1 MTRPKGIPTARA
13 GCRYCGREMGT
24 HRLPTHERLCIHNP
38 TVRVAVIATMAGKRD
53 GEGVTMS
60 QYAARS
66 AGDLSIPD
74 VTTLRRATGA
84 RDWAGVLAEF
94 GLVPQTAQ
102 TDVTDPTPQGGQLTR
117 AQKKEAA
124 IIASVDAMSEAA
136 RREVASTYEA
146 EHTFRGYKVR
156 DLPGVT
162 VNGRACVAVML
173 R

>member
-1 MTRPKGIPTARA
+1 MSRPKGIPTAKTS
-13 GCRYCGREMGT
+13 CRHCGRELST
-24 HRLPTHERLCIHNP
+24 IRIWTHERVCIHNP
-38 TVRVAVIATMAGKRD
+38 TVRAAVIATMAAEND

-66 AGDLSIPD
+66 AGNLTIPD

-94 GLVPQTAQ
+94 GLVPQT
-102 TDVTDPTPQGGQLTR
+102 VTAMPVDATTPVERLTR
-117 AQKKEAA
+117 AQRKEAA
-124 IIASVDAMSEAA
+124 IIAAVDEMSEAA
-136 RREVASTYEA
+136 RCIVAA
-146 EHTFRGYKVR
+146 EYNAAHTFDGYRVR

-162 VNGRACVAVML
+162 VNGKPCIATML